1 MSNLIV
7 KPVSFNGDN
16 LVAVKDEFTGKIYTG
31 VSYICKGIGLTKDQK
46 DRQVKNVQMDL
57 VLKKGCVKFDAGVLD
72 PHNEVIGIEL
82 DFLPLW
88 LAKITIT
95 PKMQEEQP
103 NITEKLVQYQLKA
116 KDVLAEAFLN
126 KPKCIED
133 ILIQSLQEMKDVKYQ
148 IAAVKQESKEVKE
161 EVQAIKDI
169 IVINPKEEW
178 RKQTNNILNQIG
190 FKTKEYKKVKDEA
203 YKALEDRAK
212 CKLKIRLE
220 NLQGRALRE
229 GMAPSKVSQLNN
241 LDVIANDV
249 RLKEIYINIVKEM
262 AIKNGVKVQEV
273 V

>member
-1 MSNLIV
+1 MNDII
-7 KPVSFNGDN
+7 PI
-16 LVAVKDEFTGKIYTG
+16 EF
-31 VSYICKGIGLTKDQK
+31 KDQRVMTTK
-46 DRQVKNVQMDL
+46 
-57 VLKKGCVKFDAGVLD
+57 
-72 PHNEVIGIEL
+72 
-82 DFLPLW
+82 
-88 LAKITIT
+88 
-95 PKMQEEQP
+95 
-103 NITEKLVQYQLKA
+103 
-116 KDVLAEAFLN
+116 VLAEAYGTDEKIISNNFNRNIERFIAGKHYYKLEGEELKEFKGCHLNDESLKYVSILYLWTDRGAARHAKILDTDEAWQVYEALEDTYFRVKEN
-126 KPKCIED
+126 KPQCIED
-133 ILIQSLQEMKDVKYQ
+133 ILIAQLQEMKQLREQTTKALVTATQ
-148 IAAVKQESKEVKE
+148 AQE

-249 RLKEIYINIVKEM
+249 RLKEIYIAIVKEM
-262 AIKNGVKVQEV
+262 AIKHGIQA
-273 V
+273 